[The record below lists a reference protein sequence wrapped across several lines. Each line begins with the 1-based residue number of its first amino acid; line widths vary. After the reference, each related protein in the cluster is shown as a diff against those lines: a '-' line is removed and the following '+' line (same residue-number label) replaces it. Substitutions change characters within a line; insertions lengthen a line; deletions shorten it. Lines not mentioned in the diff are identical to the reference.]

1 MISLPIQHIP
11 VPMFLLNKDNE
22 IIEFTP
28 SVTKNFPPVQNFL
41 DLVDEDSQEKVKRA
55 LQGKE
60 EVQIEVNMRTFSN
73 PVALFDFH
81 FEPEAYH
88 SLHAVCCYP
97 IHEHMM
103 SVQSTLQQFRSMLMQ
118 DSSQVNQDFSVRE
131 TDVETARKM
140 QLVDLQRHFR
150 EMKTNVLTIQDLLSI
165 IRSDVIEAGKGEYI
179 ELVSTH
185 LFDIQDV
192 INQELEC
199 LRQKNKVH

>member
-1 MISLPIQHIP
+1 
-11 VPMFLLNKDNE
+11 
-22 IIEFTP
+22 
-28 SVTKNFPPVQNFL
+28 
-41 DLVDEDSQEKVKRA
+41 
-55 LQGKE
+55 
-60 EVQIEVNMRTFSN
+60 
-73 PVALFDFH
+73 
-81 FEPEAYH
+81 
-88 SLHAVCCYP
+88 
-97 IHEHMM
+97 
-103 SVQSTLQQFRSMLMQ
+103 MLMQ

-131 TDVETARKM
+131 TDVETAKKM

>member
-73 PVALFDFH
+73 PVALLIFIL
-81 FEPEAYH
+81 
-88 SLHAVCCYP
+88 SLKRTIRCMLFSA
-97 IHEHMM
+97 ILFM
-103 SVQSTLQQFRSMLMQ
+103 S
-118 DSSQVNQDFSVRE
+118 
-131 TDVETARKM
+131 
-140 QLVDLQRHFR
+140 
-150 EMKTNVLTIQDLLSI
+150 I
-165 IRSDVIEAGKGEYI
+165 
-179 ELVSTH
+179 
-185 LFDIQDV
+185 
-192 INQELEC
+192 
-199 LRQKNKVH
+199 